1 MVEKR
6 QSPLWLDMSFE
17 EALARFGHTDP
28 AELPESIKLGKKA
41 GGRGPPAA
49 RVDNKGEG
57 GRNRT
62 RKPQPPGPT
71 G

>member
-1 MVEKR
+1 MAEREK
-6 QSPLWLDMSFE
+6 PLGLDMSFE
-17 EALARFGHTDP
+17 EVLARFGQADP

-49 RVDNKGEG
+49 KVDDKGEG

-62 RKPQPPGPT
+62 RKPRLPRPT